1 MRLSLQLRPA
11 HVNFIYKKGANKTGL
26 TVGHY
31 LNELG
36 IRLNR
41 VGKEGR
47 IAGQQ
52 AAPIAANVR
61 KLEMLAQKRGAA
73 FRNLTRMRIVAA

>member
-1 MRLSLQLRPA
+1 MS
-11 HVNFIYKKGANKTGL
+11 ISYIKKSANQTGSI
-26 TVGHY
+26 VGHY

-41 VGKEGR
+41 IGEKGR
-47 IAGQQ
+47 KAGQQ
-52 AAPIAANVR
+52 AAPVAADVR

-73 FRNLTRMRIVAA
+73 VRNLTRMRIVAA